1 MTEVLRR
8 AVIQGVAGRFGLP
21 VYGQAVPQGGKR
33 PCFTV
38 EMTGVE
44 QKRLLNRRSRVTA
57 AFAVCYYPAEGAE
70 RPAAQAAEFLRIAD
84 GLYEALFLVG
94 DEEKF
99 AASKMQHEKRED
111 DGRLRFT
118 VEYEYHIVYDEDIP
132 LMERLEY
139 NGKRTVGY
147 EEESGIQQGTA
158 DDKQDVRLQR

>member
-8 AVIQGVAGRFGLP
+8 AVVKSVAARFGLP

-38 EMTGVE
+38 EVTGVE
-44 QKRLLNRRSRVTA
+44 QKRLLHRRSRVTV
-57 AFAVCYYPAEGAE
+57 AFLVCYYAGEGE
-70 RPAAQAAEFLRIAD
+70 GRPAAQAAEFLEIAD

-99 AASKMQHEKRED
+99 AAAEMKHEKRED
-111 DGRLRFT
+111 DDGLRFT
-118 VEYEYHIVYDEDIP
+118 AEYEYHILYEEEIP

-147 EEESGIQQGTA
+147 EEENGIQQGAA
-158 DDKQDVRLQR
+158 DGKQDIWIQP

>member
-1 MTEVLRR
+1 M
-8 AVIQGVAGRFGLP
+8 
-21 VYGQAVPQGGKR
+21 
-33 PCFTV
+33 
-38 EMTGVE
+38 
-44 QKRLLNRRSRVTA
+44 
-57 AFAVCYYPAEGAE
+57 
-70 RPAAQAAEFLRIAD
+70 
-84 GLYEALFLVG
+84 VG

-118 VEYEYHIVYDEDIP
+118 AEYEYHIVYDEEIP

-147 EEESGIQQGTA
+147 EEESSIQQGTA

>member
-1 MTEVLRR
+1 MIEVLRR
-8 AVIQGVAGRFGLP
+8 AVVQGIAERFGLP

-38 EMTGVE
+38 EVTDVE
-44 QKRLLNRRSRVTA
+44 QKRLLHRRSCVKVEFTVR
-57 AFAVCYYPAEGAE
+57 YYAGEGAG
-70 RPAAQAAEFLRIAD
+70 RPAAQAEEFLRIAD

-99 AASKMQHEKRED
+99 AAAKMKHEKRED
-111 DGRLRFT
+111 DGRLDFT
-118 VEYEYHIVYDEDIP
+118 AKYEYHIIYEEDIP

-147 EEESGIQQGTA
+147 EEENGIQQGTA
-158 DDKQDVRLQR
+158 DGKQDIRVQP

>member
-1 MTEVLRR
+1 MVIKGGRDLTEVLRW

-118 VEYEYHIVYDEDIP
+118 AEYEYHIVYD
-132 LMERLEY
+132 
-139 NGKRTVGY
+139 
-147 EEESGIQQGTA
+147 
-158 DDKQDVRLQR
+158 